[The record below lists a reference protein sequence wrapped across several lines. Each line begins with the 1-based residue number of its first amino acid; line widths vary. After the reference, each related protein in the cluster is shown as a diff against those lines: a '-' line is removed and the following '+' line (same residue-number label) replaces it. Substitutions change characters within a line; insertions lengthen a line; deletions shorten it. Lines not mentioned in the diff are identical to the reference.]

1 MSRIWTGVQLPS
13 APHIKNN
20 TMRGSKYPYFKQMDK
35 DIDPVNHGHYIELID
50 RVHVMASNI
59 EDHLI
64 NHRLTADVA
73 ELKDHFEKAQESLM
87 NAYQLIGNIMPDNDT
102 VY

>member
-1 MSRIWTGVQLPS
+1 MKTDL
-13 APHIKNN
+13 
-20 TMRGSKYPYFKQMDK
+20 
-35 DIDPVNHGHYIELID
+35 DPINHGHYIELID

-73 ELKDHFEKAQESLM
+73 ELKDKYQKTQE
-87 NAYQLIGNIMPDNDT
+87 
-102 VY
+102 

>member
-1 MSRIWTGVQLPS
+1 MI
-13 APHIKNN
+13 
-20 TMRGSKYPYFKQMDK
+20 GSKYPYFKQK
-35 DIDPVNHGHYIELID
+35 DQNIELDPINHGHYIELID

-73 ELKDHFEKAQESLM
+73 ELKEYFEKAQESLM